1 MSDLLGLALGG
12 VRASRAALEQIG
24 DNVAN
29 AATPGYVRRSANL
42 RALVPPGANSPF
54 ERDPLKAGGVEVRGV
69 ARAADLFRQ
78 DSLRRTEGTVALLD
92 AADRWLSLAQSTLT
106 GPASLAE
113 PLSDMFTSL
122 SDLASDPTSLP
133 VRATFLARAETL
145 AERFNGS
152 AAELERLKADLVAD
166 ARGEARQLGS
176 LAASLA
182 NINLQLRRATSG
194 GSAAAG
200 LMDARDRILAEM
212 ASIATIDVRF
222 DGRGLADV
230 RLGDSGGP
238 LLVSGTA
245 SEPVRV
251 EPGPGGDLRLRV
263 GSGVGEEAPIL
274 GGSLNGLSAARV
286 LLKEAGARLDG
297 LADRVAAEFNRV
309 HRDGADLN
317 GLDGGDLFRTAKP
330 VAEAAAGNGGDA
342 RLTLTLAAG
351 AAPPPMVLTWNA
363 DTAVWTL
370 ARADLSGSVSG
381 PGPLTLDGLTVAMTG
396 AAAGGDMF
404 RIAMAGG
411 AAGIGLQPLAPAD
424 VAAAA
429 RWLVQAAPSNLSA
442 ADAEV
447 RIGPPLVPAPAG
459 PFRVVA
465 AGPGVL
471 ELRDGADVAIAGGAP
486 GDWLAG
492 DGFEV
497 RVTGTPADGDLFS
510 VLRNDFGGGGNGN
523 AQALAALRDAGG
535 ASGTIEEVHDR
546 LVAGMAV
553 PLSEVRLRVEA
564 AREARASAA
573 EALAESAGVSLD
585 REAAEML
592 QFQQAY
598 QANARVIQ
606 TARETFTALLDAAG

>member
-1 MSDLLGLALGG
+1 VSDLLGLALGG

-42 RALVPPGANSPF
+42 RGLVPPGANSPF

-92 AADRWLSLAQSTLT
+92 ASDRWLSLAQSALT
-106 GPASLAE
+106 GPASLAT
-113 PLSDMFTSL
+113 PLADLFGSL
-122 SDLASDPTSLP
+122 SDLAADPASQP

-145 AERFNGS
+145 AGRFNAS
-152 AAELERLKADLVAD
+152 AAEMGRLEADLLAD

-176 LAASLA
+176 LGASLA
-182 NINLQLRRATSG
+182 NINLQLRRATTG
-194 GSAAAG
+194 GAAAAG

-212 ASIATIDVRF
+212 ATIATIDVRF

-263 GSGVGEEAPIL
+263 GSGAGIEAPVL

-286 LLKEAGARLDG
+286 LLGQASARLDG
-297 LADRVAAEFNRV
+297 LATRVAEAFNRV
-309 HRDGADLN
+309 HREGVDLRGA
-317 GLDGGDLFRTAKP
+317 DGGDLFRTVRP
-330 VAEAAAGNGGDA
+330 VADAAAGNGGSA
-342 RLTLTLAAG
+342 RLDLSVAAG
-351 AAPPPMVLTWNA
+351 AVPGAMTLSFNA
-363 DTAVWTL
+363 TTTEWTL
-370 ARADLSGSVSG
+370 ARADGTDAVTG
-381 PGPLTLDGLTVAMTG
+381 TAPLTLDGLTVAITG
-396 AAAGGDMF
+396 AAAGGDLF
-404 RIAMAGG
+404 RIASVAG
-411 AAGIGLQPLAPAD
+411 AAGIGLLPLAPEE
-424 VAAAA
+424 VAAAP
-429 RWLVQAAPSNLSA
+429 RWLAQREPANGSA
-442 ADAEV
+442 ATPEV
-447 RIGPPLVPAPAG
+447 RIGPGLVPAPPG
-459 PFRVVA
+459 PFRVVT
-465 AGPGVL
+465 AGLGVL
-471 ELRDGADVAIAGGAP
+471 ELRDGADVAIATGAP

-497 RVTGTPADGDLFS
+497 RVSGAPAVGDVFS
-510 VLRNDFGGGGNGN
+510 LLRNDFGGGGNGN
-523 AQALAALRDAGG
+523 ALALAALRDAGG
-535 ASGTIEEVHDR
+535 ASGTIEEAHDR
-546 LVAGMAV
+546 LVAGVAV
-553 PLSEVRLRVEA
+553 PLSEVRVRVEA
-564 AREARASAA
+564 AREARAAAA
-573 EALAESAGVSLD
+573 EALAEAAGVSLD

-606 TARETFTALLDAAG
+606 TARETFAALLDAAG